1 MTRGWLSP
9 LAILFLYENQTM
21 TTSATNTK
29 PRIEYID
36 WLRVIAC
43 LMVMTVHS
51 SECVYSNDYSFSF
64 PSELGRWSACLIN
77 GLMRPSVPLFLI
89 ASAYLLV
96 PLKTDT
102 FTFFR
107 KRFTRVVIPFVIWL
121 GLYSVLPAL
130 WGDLTLAEAGANLR
144 QTYINF
150 IPAASHLWFVY
161 MLLGIY
167 LIIPVISPWLEK
179 ISRREEE
186 VYLGIWLFTTLF
198 WHLHESFGDV
208 FGECWWNPFP
218 VFYYVSGYVGYVIL
232 AHYIKKYIHW
242 STRKSLIIGGAALLA
257 GYAYCVY
264 SFYTRSFTVEAVS
277 SLEMSWQTTSIA
289 PVIMSFGAFMMIR
302 CIRCPK
308 LYPAVRTISSATYGM
323 YLMHML
329 ILPKI
334 FHLFEPHMITPVLIF
349 ATSITTYLICFA
361 ITYPISKLPFG
372 KYFVG

>member
-1 MTRGWLSP
+1 M
-9 LAILFLYENQTM
+9 
-21 TTSATNTK
+21 SANITAPK
-29 PRIEYID
+29 SRIEYID

-77 GLMRPSVPLFLI
+77 GLMRPAVPLFLI

-102 FTFFR
+102 FTFFK
-107 KRFTRVVIPFVIWL
+107 KRFTRVVIPFLIWL
-121 GLYSVLPAL
+121 GLYSVLPAI
-130 WGDLTLAEAGANLR
+130 WGDFSWAEAGANLR
-144 QTYINF
+144 QVYINF
-150 IPAASHLWFVY
+150 IPSASHLWFIY

-179 ISRREEE
+179 VSRREEE
-186 VYLGIWLFTTLF
+186 VFLGIGLFTTLF
-198 WHLHESFGDV
+198 WHFHEGIGDV

-218 VFYYVSGYVGYVIL
+218 VFYYVSGYVGYVVM

-242 STRKSLIIGGAALLA
+242 STKKSMLIGGASLMV

-264 SFYTRSFTVEAVS
+264 SFYTRSFTVEAVR

-289 PVIMSFGAFMMIR
+289 PVLMSFGAFMMIR
-302 CIRCPK
+302 CIKCPK
-308 LYPAVRTISSATYGM
+308 LYGPVRTISNATYGM

-334 FHLFEPHMITPVLIF
+334 FHLLEPHLITPLLIF
-349 ATSITTYLICFA
+349 ATAVITYIICFA
-361 ITYPISKLPFG
+361 ITWPISKLKFG
-372 KYFVG
+372 KYIVG